1 MKTKISQNCNSA
13 LAYVKAVEVTFQRD
27 RKKYDEFLK
36 IVLDLNLR
44 KGRKRK
50 IATRV
55 KSLFEENS
63 DLILGFNTLL
73 LPEEYQIT
81 LPRRTG

>member
-1 MKTKISQNCNSA
+1 MKTKISQNCDDA
-13 LAYVKAVEVTFQRD
+13 LAYVKAVELTFQRD

-44 KGRKRK
+44 KGGKRK
-50 IATRV
+50 IAIRV
-55 KSLFEENS
+55 KSLFEVNS
-63 DLILGFNTLL
+63 DLIFGFNTFL

>member
-1 MKTKISQNCNSA
+1 MKTKISQNCDDA
-13 LAYVKAVEVTFQRD
+13 LAYVKAVELTFQRD

-44 KGRKRK
+44 KGGKRK

-55 KSLFEENS
+55 KSLFEGNS
-63 DLILGFNTLL
+63 DLIFGFNTLL